1 MSDTTMTHTVE
12 TSAQGGCS
20 IKPVLPGKPRKV
32 SVNGIEIERARIA
45 VETQNHKAEKPHL
58 AIEAAARALV
68 IRELLLQRAR
78 ELGLA
83 AAPQSDGEGR
93 RETDDEAL
101 VRQVVETEVRTPT
114 ASAAECRR
122 FYDGNAARFK
132 SPSLHHVSHILLA
145 ASALDAEGR
154 AAAIRTAAAL
164 IAELQTDPSRFAAL
178 AAAHSDCPSGKQGG
192 NLGQIG
198 PGQTVP
204 EFEAALAH
212 APLGTVAPRAV
223 ESRYGLHIVLVERRI
238 DGRQLPFEMV
248 AARIADWLEEKVR
261 RTAIRQ
267 YIAMLA
273 GRATIEGVTLDAASS
288 PLVQ

>member
-1 MSDTTMTHTVE
+1 MSDATMTHTVQP
-12 TSAQGGCS
+12 SAHSGCS
-20 IKPVLPGKPRKV
+20 IKPVLSGKPRKV
-32 SVNGIEIERARIA
+32 LVNGIEIERARIA
-45 VETQNHKAEKPHL
+45 AETQNHKAEKPHL

-78 ELGLA
+78 ELCLA

-101 VRQVVETEVRTPT
+101 VRQAVETEVKTPT
-114 ASAAECRR
+114 ASEAECRR
-122 FYDGNAARFK
+122 YYDANAARFK
-132 SPSLHHVSHILLA
+132 SPSLHHVSHILLPA
-145 ASALDAEGR
+145 PALDAEGR

-164 IAELQTDPSRFAAL
+164 IAELQADPSRFAAL
-178 AAAHSDCPSGKQGG
+178 AAAHSACPSGKQGG

-204 EFEAALAH
+204 EFEVALEH
-212 APLGTVAPRAV
+212 APVGPVAPRAV

-238 DGRQLPFEMV
+238 EGRQLPFEMV
-248 AARIADWLEEKVR
+248 AARIAEWLDEKVR